1 MNRSTRMEPRYHGSR
16 ANGSRSLTTGH
27 RVLGA
32 ALLVALALVAGCGI
46 IKPLRQRRGEAEHA
60 GFLKDYSQLQPQEGY
75 KAKEVYINPQAA
87 WSNYNAIYIDSV
99 TMWVSDP
106 SKAPSKEDQQMLT
119 DMLYKALADKVGEK
133 FTLAGRPGPGVIRVR
148 AALTQAKGA
157 KVALN
162 AVTTVIP
169 QLRVLSTVGGV
180 AADTAAV
187 VGSASVEAEMVD
199 SMTNERLAAAIDA
212 VAGTKGLLRAFSKW
226 ADVQNA
232 CDNWAERLRD
242 FLVKQGVRSK
252 A

>member
-1 MNRSTRMEPRYHGSR
+1 MNARRYSQ
-16 ANGSRSLTTGH
+16 A
-27 RVLGA
+27 RVTVVAFTLA
-32 ALLVALALVAGCGI
+32 AVALSSAGCGI

-75 KAKEVYINPQAA
+75 KAKEVYVNPTAA
-87 WSNYNAIYIDSV
+87 WPNYNAVYIDSV
-99 TMWVSDP
+99 TLWVNDP
-106 SKAPSKEDQQMLT
+106 SKQPSKEDEQMLT

-133 FTLAGRPGPGVIRVR
+133 FNLADRPGPGVIRVR

-169 QLRVLSTVGGV
+169 QLRVVATLGGV
-180 AADTAAV
+180 AADTAAL
-187 VGSASVEAEMVD
+187 VGSASGEAELVD

-212 VAGTKGLLRAFSKW
+212 VAGTKGVLRAFSKW

-232 CDNWAERLRD
+232 CNDWAERLRD
-242 FLVKQGVRSK
+242 FLVKQGVRQK